1 MKRKPESNGE
11 ERATP
16 AGEKA
21 AAAVPDPAAEQAAPA
36 PAKLEALKQELADAR
51 AVAQQLK
58 HQTLE
63 LRADLD
69 NQAKR
74 FARERQV
81 VREEIVMRL
90 AREMIEVLDNLDLVV
105 ASLAPAERET
115 PLAQGVELT
124 RSVFLEKLKSFGVEP
139 IEAIGRPFDPAWHES
154 LFETESGA
162 QPPGTILSELT
173 RGWRLGT
180 KVVRAAKVE
189 IAKAPA
195 GAGSDASSGAAKRSD
210 AEACGD

>member
-1 MKRKPESNGE
+1 MKRKPDPHADESETPPDPTTDASSKPPASAPDPDAEKMARLE
-11 ERATP
+11 E
-16 AGEKA
+16 ELA
-21 AAAVPDPAAEQAAPA
+21 AAR
-36 PAKLEALKQELADAR
+36 AL
-51 AVAQQLK
+51 AQQLK

-63 LRADLD
+63 LTADLD

-105 ASLAPAERET
+105 ASLSEKERAE
-115 PLAQGVELT
+115 PLARGVELT
-124 RSVFLEKLKSFGVEP
+124 RSVFLEKLRSFGVEP
-139 IEAIGRPFDPAWHES
+139 IESIGRRFDPQWHES
-154 LFETESGA
+154 LFETETTE

-173 RGWRLGT
+173 RGYRLGT
-180 KVVRAAKVE
+180 KVVRASKVE

-195 GAGSDASSGAAKRSD
+195 STKSAAPDRDAPTRDG